1 MEIATDQDMER
12 YKQQVA
18 EFFSLPWI
26 MMFDGYLTQRCLI
39 MEFLASRENKT
50 IYGIHLEKFNKLK
63 Q

>member
-12 YKQQVA
+12 YEQQVA
-18 EFFSLPWI
+18 DFFGQPWI
-26 MMFDGYLTQRCLI
+26 TMFDGYRTQRYLI

-50 IYGIHLEKFNKLK
+50 IYGVHLEKFNKLK